1 MQGDPTIAPFSARQ
15 NLTPLMKVWIILSVC
30 LALIVTAAPWF
41 APSPYFGTVFNDV
54 IQVSVTILV
63 IGLFARNAILNRG
76 HVRVFWFLTSV
87 AMTVWA
93 ASSSCWLVS
102 DIRTHAQSVDIPLA
116 DAAIFSKTVLFMAA
130 LAFEPHISR
139 ASGRRAIGVLDYLL
153 VLVYWLY
160 LYAMFVFALVFIP
173 AGGVSSEFRFQ
184 VMQFSC
190 NLLLVVALGVIVLT
204 CQGAWRR
211 LYWVYFAAAIL
222 YSLASSFS
230 NLAGLIGHIFAG
242 GSLDAFYLLSLAAFG
257 AVAIVGCNTR
267 AEEVP
272 HTTQEFTELQ
282 AIPGRAIWSTRI
294 AMVATLSVPVIGL
307 WQIFQDGS
315 VDSVRVFRVF
325 CTLSA
330 IFLMT
335 TLLSIKQD
343 LLNRSLARSLDDASE
358 SYHRLLQFQD
368 RLIQNEKL
376 VSLGQWVA
384 SVANEIKQSMTT
396 IMECSSSIVAHAGG
410 KESSHK
416 LAAKINQY
424 ASRTDSLAD
433 NMLSFAQET
442 PLRMAPV
449 NLKELLE
456 TALRLSR
463 VKNSGRVQ
471 VEIAQTG
478 SCDPISADA
487 NQLLQV
493 FLHVIANATDAIEE
507 KGSGSLVISIQQ
519 DQHRAQIL
527 FTDDG
532 CGIARPDQVFEPF
545 YTTKPIGKGTGL
557 GLSASHGIV
566 RRHSGELS
574 CCNRPEGG
582 AVFTVT
588 LPAYEVSG
596 GLNAHPVPAFGGEDS
611 P

>member
-1 MQGDPTIAPFSARQ
+1 MEVDPTTVLFSARQ
-15 NLTPLMKVWIILSVC
+15 FLTPLMKVWIALSVC
-30 LALIVTAAPWF
+30 LALMVTVAPWF
-41 APSPYFGTVFNDV
+41 ATSSYSGVVFNDAV
-54 IQVSVTILV
+54 QVFVAFLV
-63 IGLFARNAILNRG
+63 VGLFARNAILNRG

-87 AMTVWA
+87 AMFVWA
-93 ASSSCWLVS
+93 VSSSRWLLS
-102 DIRTHAQSVDIPLA
+102 DILTHAQSVDIPLA

-130 LAFEPHISR
+130 LAIEPHISH

-160 LYAMFVFALVFIP
+160 LYAMFVFALNFVP
-173 AGGVSSEFRFQ
+173 VGGVSSEFRFQ

-190 NLLLVVALGVIVLT
+190 NLLLVVALGVVVLT
-204 CQGAWRR
+204 SKGAWRP
-211 LYWVYFAAAIL
+211 LFWVYFAAAIL
-222 YSLASSFS
+222 YGLASSFS
-230 NLAGLIGHIFAG
+230 NLAGQIGHIFAG
-242 GSLDAFYLLSLAAFG
+242 GSLDAFYLISLAAFG
-257 AVAIVGCNTR
+257 AVAIVGR
-267 AEEVP
+267 G
-272 HTTQEFTELQ
+272 
-282 AIPGRAIWSTRI
+282 IPARDASQTAQDSAQPQMPRRAIWATRI
-294 AMVATLSVPVIGL
+294 AMVATLSVPLIGL

-315 VDSVRVFRVF
+315 VDKIRIFRVF

-343 LLNRSLARSLDDASE
+343 LLNKSLAQSLDDASE
-358 SYHRLLQFQD
+358 SYDRLLQFQD

-384 SVANEIKQSMTT
+384 TVANEIKQSMTT
-396 IMECSSSIVAHAGG
+396 IMECSSTIVAHAGG

-424 ASRTDSLAD
+424 AGRTNSLAD
-433 NMLSFAQET
+433 SMLSFAQET

-456 TALRLSR
+456 TALKLSR
-463 VKNSGRVQ
+463 AKQSGKVQ

-478 SCDPISADA
+478 NCDSISADA

-507 KGSGSLVISIQQ
+507 KGSGNLLITIQQ
-519 DQHRAQIL
+519 GPEHAQIL
-527 FTDDG
+527 FADNG
-532 CGIARPDQVFEPF
+532 AGVQRPDQVFEPF
-545 YTTKPIGKGTGL
+545 YTTKPVGKGIGL
-557 GLSASHGIV
+557 GLSACHGIV
-566 RRHSGELS
+566 RRHAGEIT
-574 CCNRPEGG
+574 CQNRVDGG

-588 LPAYEVSG
+588 LPAQQPSVGSG
-596 GLNAHPVPAFGGEDS
+596 ALPVPVFGGGT
-611 P
+611 

>member
-1 MQGDPTIAPFSARQ
+1 MQADPTTALFNARHS
-15 NLTPLMKVWIILSVC
+15 LTPLMKVWIVLSVC
-30 LALIVTAAPWF
+30 VAVIVTAAPWF
-41 APSPYFGTVFNDV
+41 APSPYFGTVFNDAV
-54 IQVSVTILV
+54 QVFVAFLV
-63 IGLFARNAILNRG
+63 VGLFARNAMLNRG

-87 AMTVWA
+87 AMFVWA
-93 ASSSCWLVS
+93 ASSSCWFVS
-102 DIRTHAQSVDIPLA
+102 DILTHAQSVDIPLA

-130 LAFEPHISR
+130 LALEPHVSH

-160 LYAMFVFALVFIP
+160 LYAMFVFALIFVP

-190 NLLLVVALGVIVLT
+190 NLLLVLALGVVALT
-204 CQGAWRR
+204 SNGAWRR

-242 GSLDAFYLLSLAAFG
+242 GSLDAFYLISLAAFG
-257 AVAIVGCNTR
+257 VVAIVGR
-267 AEEVP
+267 SLPAEEVSQA
-272 HTTQEFTELQ
+272 TQESSELQ
-282 AIPGRAIWSTRI
+282 MPRRAIWPTRI

-315 VDSVRVFRVF
+315 VDSVRIFRVF

-343 LLNRSLARSLDDASE
+343 LLNKSLAQSLDDASE
-358 SYHRLLQFQD
+358 SYDRLLQFQD

-384 SVANEIKQSMTT
+384 TVANEIKQSMTT
-396 IMECSSSIVAHAGG
+396 IMECSSAIVANAAG
-410 KESSHK
+410 KESSYK

-424 ASRTDSLAD
+424 AGRTDSLAD

-463 VKNSGRVQ
+463 VKQSGKVQ
-471 VEIAQTG
+471 VEITQSG
-478 SCDPISADA
+478 SRDPISADA

-507 KGSGSLVISIQQ
+507 KGSGNLLITIQQ
-519 DQHRAQIL
+519 GPEHVRIL
-527 FTDDG
+527 FVDNG
-532 CGIARPDQVFEPF
+532 RGVERPDQVFEPF
-545 YTTKPIGKGTGL
+545 YTTKPVGKGTGL

-566 RRHSGELS
+566 RRHAGEIT
-574 CCNRPEGG
+574 CQNRIEGG
-582 AVFTVT
+582 AIFTVT
-588 LPAYEVSG
+588 LPAQQPSG
-596 GLNAHPVPAFGGEDS
+596 GSGAFPVPVFGGGD
-611 P
+611 

>member
-1 MQGDPTIAPFSARQ
+1 MNADTTTALLRARQ
-15 NLTPLMKVWIILSVC
+15 NLTPLMKVWIVLTVC
-30 LALIVTAAPWF
+30 LAVIVTAAPWF
-41 APSPYFGTVFNDV
+41 APSPYFGTVFNDA
-54 IQVSVTILV
+54 IQVFVALLV
-63 IGLFARNAILNRG
+63 VGLLARNAVLNHG

-87 AMTVWA
+87 AMFVWA
-93 ASSSCWLVS
+93 LSSSRWFVS
-102 DIRTHAQSVDIPLA
+102 DILTHAQSVDIPSA

-130 LAFEPHISR
+130 LALEPHVSH

-160 LYAMFVFALVFIP
+160 LYGMFVFALVFVP
-173 AGGVSSEFRFQ
+173 AGGVSPEFRFQ
-184 VMQFSC
+184 VMHFSC
-190 NLLLVVALGVIVLT
+190 NLLLVVALGAVVLT
-204 CQGAWRR
+204 SSGAWRR
-211 LYWVYFAAAIL
+211 LYSVYFAAAVL
-222 YSLASSFS
+222 YGLASSFS

-242 GSLDAFYLLSLAAFG
+242 GSLDAFYLISLAAFG
-257 AVAIVGCNTR
+257 AVAIVGR
-267 AEEVP
+267 GIPAQEVSQ
-272 HTTQEFTELQ
+272 TTQESEELQ
-282 AIPGRAIWSTRI
+282 AIPRRAIWPMRL

-315 VDSVRVFRVF
+315 VDSVRIFRVF

-343 LLNRSLARSLDDASE
+343 LLNRSLARSLEDASQ
-358 SYHRLLQFQD
+358 SYDRLLQFQD

-384 SVANEIKQSMTT
+384 TVANEIKQSMTT
-396 IMECSSSIVAHAGG
+396 IMECSSAIVAHAGG

-424 ASRTDSLAD
+424 AGRTDSLAD

-463 VKNSGRVQ
+463 VKQSGKVQ

-478 SCDPISADA
+478 GCDPISADA

-507 KGSGSLVISIQQ
+507 KGSGILFITIQQ
-519 DQHRAQIL
+519 GPAHAQIL
-527 FTDDG
+527 FADNG
-532 CGIARPDQVFEPF
+532 RGVQRPDQVFEPF
-545 YTTKPIGKGTGL
+545 YTTKPVGKGTGL
-557 GLSASHGIV
+557 GLSACHGIV
-566 RRHSGELS
+566 RRHAGEIT
-574 CCNRPEGG
+574 CQNRSEGG

-588 LPAYEVSG
+588 LPAQQPSAGSG
-596 GLNAHPVPAFGGEDS
+596 AFPVPVFGGGN
-611 P
+611 